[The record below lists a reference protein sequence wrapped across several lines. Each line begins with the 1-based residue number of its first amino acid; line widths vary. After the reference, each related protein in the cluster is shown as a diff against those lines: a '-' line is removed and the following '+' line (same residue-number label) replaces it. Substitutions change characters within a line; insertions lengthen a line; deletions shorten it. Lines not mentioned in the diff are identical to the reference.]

1 VFTVD
6 QIFVV
11 KLESVSTR
19 GWLHF
24 FGQCNMSDDLHEM
37 YFVVGQG
44 KIDRPVFSCIGFI
57 SAYIITDI
65 FFLKKL
71 HLNNCNVI
79 REIRTIHHM

>member
-1 VFTVD
+1 
-6 QIFVV
+6 
-11 KLESVSTR
+11 
-19 GWLHF
+19 
-24 FGQCNMSDDLHEM
+24 MSDDLLEM
-37 YFVVGQG
+37 CFFVGQG
-44 KIDRPVFSCIGFI
+44 KIDRPVFSSIGFI

>member
-1 VFTVD
+1 MGVNAVFSISFSRKNYNHLRVD

-37 YFVVGQG
+37 CFFVGQ
-44 KIDRPVFSCIGFI
+44 
-57 SAYIITDI
+57 
-65 FFLKKL
+65 
-71 HLNNCNVI
+71 
-79 REIRTIHHM
+79 EIQIQWNL